1 MDPDHTENIISI
13 IILNPSIV
21 CIKSSVVTSGGT
33 NLVTKPPSCLCNSL
47 RKGERA
53 PGGGAAKPLLG
64 AVWRSWEGG
73 ELRGEILDT
82 GAVHYLLIYQAVSC
96 HTFYTLH

>member
-1 MDPDHTENIISI
+1 MILK
-13 IILNPSIV
+13 LNPSIV
-21 CIKSSVVTSGGT
+21 CIKLSVVTSGGT
-33 NLVTKPPSCLCNSL
+33 NLVTMPPSCLCNSL

-64 AVWRSWEGG
+64 ADWRSWEGG

-82 GAVHYLLIYQAVSC
+82 GAAHYQLIYQAVSC

>member
-1 MDPDHTENIISI
+1 MNIE
-13 IILNPSIV
+13 LNLPSIHTSQV
-21 CIKSSVVTSGGT
+21 KATFVLSCQVPTSGGT
-33 NLVTKPPSCLCNSL
+33 NLVTKPPSCLCSSL

-64 AVWRSWEGG
+64 ADWRCWEGG

-82 GAVHYLLIYQAVSC
+82 GAVHYLIYL
-96 HTFYTLH
+96 TLS